1 MFRAL
6 VTTHIRN
13 PNTRLAY
20 LAAVRR
26 FAAWCERR
34 GVTLDRIEPVVVATH
49 VEELSR
55 TLSPAN
61 VKQHFAALRLLF
73 DCLVAGQV
81 LAFNPAGS
89 VRGPRHV
96 GKSGKTPVLS
106 AQETR
111 ALLDGIDV
119 STLVGLRDRAFL
131 GVLVYSFA
139 RVGASVSLRVADY
152 CCQWQAKFAQFWI
165 ATNERFTV
173 ATNIIPTVIDQNP
186 CAHLRMPRDMI
197 FHGWSMRLFQAWQ
210 HSATMSS

>member
-1 MFRAL
+1 MFRELFTA
-6 VTTHIRN
+6 HIRN

-20 LAAVRR
+20 LAAARR

-34 GVTLDRIEPVVVATH
+34 GVTLDRVEPVVVAAH

-55 TLSPAN
+55 TLSPAS
-61 VKQHFAALRLLF
+61 VKQHFAALRMLF
-73 DCLVAGQV
+73 DWRVAGQV

-96 GKSGKTPVLS
+96 VKSGKTPVLS

-139 RVGASVSLRVADY
+139 RVGAAVSLRVADY
-152 CCQWQAKFAQFWI
+152 YAQDPSSFFRCTRRAG
-165 ATNERFTV
+165 ATTWFPPTTRRRSMSMPTWRPRTSPRTV
-173 ATNIIPTVIDQNP
+173 AGP
-186 CAHLRMPRDMI
+186 CSGPRCPI
-197 FHGWSMRLFQAWQ
+197 R
-210 HSATMSS
+210 ATLSSRRP